1 MDNITQYIDKLF
13 FYCLKKTGNRYDAEE
28 LSSQIVLEVLLAIK
42 KNIQIEN
49 MEAYIFTVANN
60 QYNRYMKNKINKKEH
75 ETYIDNSIIESY
87 ASDESIIN
95 KIYKED
101 QYNNARIQIQTLS
114 SEYLQILYGYYIE
127 DKTIK
132 TIANEM
138 HLPLGTVNRKLF
150 ELRNKLM
157 EGIKMERLN
166 GKKAYIPTDYD
177 IVQWGHSSINYRH
190 YVENLLTKNLLAHAY
205 DNPCTLEDFAL
216 ELGVSMP
223 YIEDFVNGLS
233 GVNFLK
239 EVNKGMFIT
248 NLAFIT
254 NEFKDK
260 IMSYLNVNSKIF
272 LEKIRQFCKTH
283 LNDFRK
289 MANAEMDD
297 KLLMWSLMF
306 YVYQICENR
315 LPYKY
320 TYEFVGNGY
329 QCDFAF
335 IEKTKELKFEKPLY
349 VAYSWNHGY
358 NPETKLHYYCWPGFT
373 SDKDNMELNKL
384 CYPNSIQGYELTHT
398 LLKTLYGANNKK
410 LSDLD
415 EKTREKVLDASQENY
430 VQIIDDV
437 VKFNCIYL
445 PEQEY
450 RQLIAKIDDDE
461 MINELAKELEKIAD
475 GVNTLVKN
483 YLPNYLHSRIKCMT
497 RIETCR
503 MRSFVVNYFLEK
515 QEIIIP
521 DDDKKFVYCGIFWE
535 RDNDKKW

>member
-42 KNIQIEN
+42 KNIQIEK

-87 ASDESIIN
+87 ASDESVIN
-95 KIYKED
+95 TIYKEE

-177 IVQWGHSSINYRH
+177 ITQWGYSSINYRQ
-190 YVENLLTKNLLAHAY
+190 YIENLLTKNLLAHAY

-223 YIEDFVNGLS
+223 YIEDFVNELS
-233 GVNFLK
+233 RVSFLK
-239 EVNKGMFIT
+239 EVSKGTYIT
-248 NLAFIT
+248 NLAFVT
-254 NEFKDK
+254 NDFKDK
-260 IMSYLNVNSKIF
+260 IMSYLNVNSNIF
-272 LEKIRQFCKTH
+272 LEKLRKFCKAH
-283 LNDFRK
+283 LNEFRK
-289 MANAEMDD
+289 ITNVEMDD

-306 YVYQICENR
+306 YVHQICENR
-315 LPYKY
+315 LPYKF
-320 TYEFVGNGY
+320 TYEFVGNDY
-329 QCDFAF
+329 KCDFAF

-349 VAYSWNHGY
+349 VRYSWNNNY
-358 NPETKLHYYCWPGFT
+358 NPETKLHCYAWPGTT
-373 SDKDNMELNKL
+373 SDKEKSKLSKL

-415 EKTREKVLDASQENY
+415 EKTREKVLDASKENY
-430 VQIIDDV
+430 VQIIDNV

-461 MINELAKELEKIAD
+461 MINALVKELEKIAD

-483 YLPNYLHSRIKCMT
+483 YLPNYLHSRIECMT

-515 QEIIIP
+515 QDIIIP

-535 RDNDKKW
+535 RDLDKKW